1 MTACNKEA
9 GSKKLEGDA
18 RKAFMSDC
26 LSAKPAGAASA
37 AKPTAAATS
46 PACEK
51 SADEKKLAGAARSSH
66 IKKCMADSAAQ
77 PTAATTSP
85 ACEKSADEKK
95 LAGAARSSHIKKC
108 MADRRRAER
117 ARVSHQEPRARP
129 VLGPWFF
136 ACRPTAVRPAL
147 HKAGVGFKRTPL
159 AARGGLSY
167 AQ

>member
-1 MTACNKEA
+1 MKKLLMALAVAAFALSAQAADATKPTAQQDKMTACNKEA
-9 GSKKLEGDA
+9 GNKKLEGDA

-37 AKPTAAATS
+37 AKPTAATTS

-85 ACEKSADEKK
+85 ACEKSADEKE

-108 MADRRRAER
+108 MAD
-117 ARVSHQEPRARP
+117 STK
-129 VLGPWFF
+129 G
-136 ACRPTAVRPAL
+136 
-147 HKAGVGFKRTPL
+147 
-159 AARGGLSY
+159 
-167 AQ
+167 

>member
-1 MTACNKEA
+1 MKKLLMALAVAAFALSAQAADTTKPTAQQDKMTACNKEA
-9 GSKKLEGDA
+9 GNKKLEGDV

-37 AKPTAAATS
+37 AKPTTAATS

-108 MADRRRAER
+108 MAE
-117 ARVSHQEPRARP
+117 STK
-129 VLGPWFF
+129 G
-136 ACRPTAVRPAL
+136 
-147 HKAGVGFKRTPL
+147 
-159 AARGGLSY
+159 
-167 AQ
+167 

>member
-1 MTACNKEA
+1 MKKLMMALAVAAFALSAQAADEKKPSAQQDKMTACNKEA

-77 PTAATTSP
+77 PTAASTSP

-108 MADRRRAER
+108 MAD
-117 ARVSHQEPRARP
+117 STK
-129 VLGPWFF
+129 G
-136 ACRPTAVRPAL
+136 
-147 HKAGVGFKRTPL
+147 
-159 AARGGLSY
+159 
-167 AQ
+167 